1 MDLSRCIMSEVT
13 SVSGHLLLPNLCR
26 RQHCSHLDSGTRL
39 APFCHMLILLVASSG
54 DIYSFGVILRELL
67 TGKEPT
73 GSDFKDC
80 VEGGNFCA
88 VGSAAHQSWKTW

>member
-1 MDLSRCIMSEVT
+1 
-13 SVSGHLLLPNLCR
+13 
-26 RQHCSHLDSGTRL
+26 
-39 APFCHMLILLVASSG
+39 MLILLVASSG
-54 DIYSFGVILRELL
+54 DIYSFGVILHELL